1 MMTRQ
6 KHEHYLVLPRLHCS
20 LPPSLSPSLPLSL
33 PPSPSGDRPQF
44 VASITQVLL
53 ILGIS
58 TAWGIPNLL
67 FASGDESVSEVILAL
82 QFLPLT
88 RM

>member
-1 MMTRQ
+1 MT
-6 KHEHYLVLPRLHCS
+6 LS
-20 LPPSLSPSLPLSL
+20 FLPPARLLCIPLRD
-33 PPSPSGDRPQF
+33 DRPQF
-44 VASITQVLL
+44 VASITQLLL
-53 ILGIS
+53 ILGVS

-67 FASGDESVSEVILAL
+67 FASGDEAVSEVILAL